1 MIVVLVPKASPASV
15 FEATREQIALTVKDT
30 SATGSYVASIPPGL
44 AVGEFEG
51 AWMAMTRDMIFARYF
66 ESLEVALKFL
76 ESPPPA
82 LTQHQFASVVDGLQR
97 MATKRV
103 KRRAFQNGVPGE

>member
-51 AWMAMTRDMIFARYF
+51 AWMAMTRDMVFARYF
-66 ESLEVALKFL
+66 ECNRPGCTTLIYDSA
-76 ESPPPA
+76 ESP
-82 LTQHQFASVVDGLQR
+82 
-97 MATKRV
+97 
-103 KRRAFQNGVPGE
+103 